1 VFRVL
6 IVSRRRVLRSRV
18 SAALAAGLISA
29 ALVVAPVAAA
39 TQTRTITQSFS
50 GSTNPGVH
58 FDVLGVCDACVDDAI
73 ANLFNSTSGA
83 WGFGA
88 DASASVTSLSY
99 SSSTSTAVT
108 YDDTL
113 LRQGQTLA
121 ASDVLT
127 TSGGTI
133 TAKGT
138 FTGHYGFYHDAG
150 SGFLPDGTL
159 SAFSKPFT
167 LTIPCSMPLPGDAP
181 ASCTSGLVS
190 QDIFSQDV
198 FDIITEYIKID
209 FSVGFRLNAT
219 LSNAGVMTV
228 RQATVTGGG
237 STQTAPLAFGGTS
250 PSTVPD
256 SFHLSCSEPA
266 GNDVSYGFTNA
277 AYGGSTSLGSDIE
290 IDVSAKV
297 WQRDIPPLP
306 DFVLATL
313 FSGPI
318 VPPVVTPSAGVTMP
332 ITGTDASVTLGTLAK
347 NNIPPVVNAGPSPY
361 SGNEGTPIQF
371 DGHLSSSVCGFPTL
385 RWDFSDGGVAFGAKP
400 FHTFTDGGTYSGQ
413 LTATD
418 ATGLTSS
425 TTFSVDVTSLA
436 PVVTA
441 GPNTSSPWGRLVAFN
456 GSATAPG
463 SDDQATLSYSWDFG
477 DGTPPTGSGGASVF
491 HSYTTPG
498 TYIATLTV
506 TNEDGQFASA
516 IRTVTVAKRTVTV
529 GYLGDSAGM
538 YDTQGALSASLVDQ
552 FGATV
557 NGRSITFQ
565 VEGALAGSAVT
576 NSSGIGSTA
585 YTPLLDYGAHGTV
598 ATFAGDS
605 LYVGN
610 SGSGSITIA
619 RKAST
624 TTYTGALSGGPNK
637 TVTVSATLVDA
648 TGKSLAG
655 RTIVFQL
662 GLQPAVSAL
671 TNTSGVASTT
681 LKLSQ
686 KNGKYPLT
694 AAWTPAGADANHYLG
709 SVASTTFSLQ
719 AK

>member
-1 VFRVL
+1 
-6 IVSRRRVLRSRV
+6 
-18 SAALAAGLISA
+18 
-29 ALVVAPVAAA
+29 
-39 TQTRTITQSFS
+39 
-50 GSTNPGVH
+50 
-58 FDVLGVCDACVDDAI
+58 
-73 ANLFNSTSGA
+73 
-83 WGFGA
+83 
-88 DASASVTSLSY
+88 
-99 SSSTSTAVT
+99 
-108 YDDTL
+108 
-113 LRQGQTLA
+113 
-121 ASDVLT
+121 
-127 TSGGTI
+127 
-133 TAKGT
+133 
-138 FTGHYGFYHDAG
+138 
-150 SGFLPDGTL
+150 
-159 SAFSKPFT
+159 
-167 LTIPCSMPLPGDAP
+167 
-181 ASCTSGLVS
+181 
-190 QDIFSQDV
+190 
-198 FDIITEYIKID
+198 
-209 FSVGFRLNAT
+209 
-219 LSNAGVMTV
+219 
-228 RQATVTGGG
+228 
-237 STQTAPLAFGGTS
+237 
-250 PSTVPD
+250 
-256 SFHLSCSEPA
+256 
-266 GNDVSYGFTNA
+266 
-277 AYGGSTSLGSDIE
+277 
-290 IDVSAKV
+290 
-297 WQRDIPPLP
+297 
-306 DFVLATL
+306 
-313 FSGPI
+313 
-318 VPPVVTPSAGVTMP
+318 MP
-332 ITGTDASVTLGTLAK
+332 ITGTDASVPLGTLAK

-477 DGTPPTGSGGASVF
+477 DGTPPTAPSASGGSGVV

-498 TYIATLTV
+498 MYTATLTV
-506 TNEDGQFASA
+506 TNEDGQSASA
-516 IRTVTVAKRTVTV
+516 SRTVTIVKRTVTV
-529 GYLGDSAGM
+529 GYLGDTAGT

-565 VEGALAGSAVT
+565 VDGALAGSAVT

-598 ATFAGDS
+598 ASFADDN
-605 LYVGN
+605 LYLGN

-637 TVTVSATLVDA
+637 TVTLSATLVCA
-648 TGKSLAG
+648 TGNALAG
-655 RTIVFQL
+655 QTIVFQL
-662 GLQPAVSAL
+662 GSQTASAP
-671 TNTSGVASTT
+671 TSSSGVASTT

-694 AAWTPAGADANHYLG
+694 ATWTPAGADANRYLG